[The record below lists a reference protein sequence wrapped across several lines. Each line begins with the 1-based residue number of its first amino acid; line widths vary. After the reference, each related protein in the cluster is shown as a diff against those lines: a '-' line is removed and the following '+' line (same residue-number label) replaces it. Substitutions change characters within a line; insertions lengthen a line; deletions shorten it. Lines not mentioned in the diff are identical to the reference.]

1 MCGLS
6 ATGKT
11 ALGLRARNR
20 KIIGD
25 DEICWSNHG
34 IFNIEGGCY
43 AKIIDLEKEV
53 EPEIYDAVKYGSIVE
68 NANFYPDSR

>member
-43 AKIIDLEKEV
+43 AKIIDLEKE
-53 EPEIYDAVKYGSIVE
+53 I
-68 NANFYPDSR
+68 